1 MVYTDNGKYEEYI
14 YSVASVLGIFSSLTE
29 VTVDFTDKCDG
40 DAGGYCMGDVEEVEI
55 EIATHVMGEPLD
67 EETIY
72 RNIAHEMIHAEQI
85 IDGRLEDLGLQL
97 VQTGDTQTLV
107 KLSKW
112 RGEYY
117 QNVAY
122 DDQPWE
128 KEAYGREQEVME
140 EALRYV
146 N

>member
-1 MVYTDNGKYEEYI
+1 MVFTDNEKYEAYI
-14 YSVASVLGIFSSLTE
+14 SSVAAVLNIFDTLTE
-29 VTVDFTDKCDG
+29 VEVLFQDKCDG
-40 DAGGYCMGDVEEVEI
+40 DAGGYCYGDQEEITI
-55 EIATHVMGEPLD
+55 EIATHVQGEKLT
-67 EETIY
+67 EETIL

-97 VQTGDTQTLV
+97 VQAGDSQTLV
-107 KLSKW
+107 KISKW